1 MSSVTRS
8 LSAPTQ
14 GLACGLVLVSLT
26 SLTACSSIEGMIGTD
41 KVDYRSGAKQ
51 TSGLDV
57 PPDLTQLNQ
66 ERRNSSGVVT
76 ASELAN
82 QKSAPRASA
91 STAPGNVALNAVGD
105 IRLERV
111 NGQRVLRSSL
121 PPEQLWPQIRG
132 FWTGL
137 GFEIASEQAEVGVM
151 ETSWAENRAKLPMDF
166 IRRTIGQALDSLYST
181 GERDKYRTR
190 VERVNGG
197 TEIAIY
203 HRGMQEVYTSQQRD
217 QTVWQPRPADPS
229 LEGEMLSRLMLKLGG
244 READAKGA
252 LQAGASS
259 ASTSAT
265 KLAVEPASRNLADV
279 PTSLTVNEDF
289 DRAWRRVGQSLDRHG
304 FTVEDRDRKLGL
316 FFLRYADPNFVGKEE
331 PNFFAKLF
339 GFGKTVTANRYRVL
353 VKSEGSKTVVSIT
366 DSQGVQQ
373 TDDNAKR
380 ILSLLQE
387 DLR

>member
-8 LSAPTQ
+8 LSAPTK

-26 SLTACSSIEGMIGTD
+26 ACSSLEGVIGTD
-41 KVDYRSGAKQ
+41 KVDYRNGAKQ

-66 ERRNSSGVVT
+66 DRRNSGGVVT
-76 ASELAN
+76 ASEMAS
-82 QKSAPRASA
+82 QKTAPRGSA
-91 STAPGNVALNAVGD
+91 TAAAGNVALSAVGD
-105 IRLERV
+105 IKLERV

-121 PPEQLWPQIRG
+121 TPEQLWPQIRG
-132 FWTGL
+132 FWTGM
-137 GFEIASEQAEVGVM
+137 GFEIAAEQAEVGVM
-151 ETSWAENRAKLPMDF
+151 ETSWAENRAKLPLDF
-166 IRRTIGQALDSLYST
+166 IRRTIGQALDNLYST

-190 VERVNGG
+190 VERINGG
-197 TEIAIY
+197 TEITIY
-203 HRGMQEVYTSQQRD
+203 HRGMQEVYTGQQRD
-217 QTVWQPRPADPS
+217 QTVWQPRPADAS

-244 READAKGA
+244 REVDAKEA
-252 LQAGASS
+252 LLANA

-265 KLAVEPASRNLADV
+265 KLPVEPAARNLALA

-316 FFLRYADPNFVGKEE
+316 FFLRYADPNLVGKEE
-331 PNFFAKLF
+331 PSFFARIL

-353 VKSEGSKTVVSIT
+353 VKSDGGKTLVTIT

>member
-8 LSAPTQ
+8 LSAPAK
-14 GLACGLVLVSLT
+14 GLASGLVLVSLA

-41 KVDYRSGAKQ
+41 KVDYRTGARQ

-66 ERRNSSGVVT
+66 ERRNSGGVVT
-76 ASELAN
+76 ASEMAS
-82 QKSAPRASA
+82 QKTSPRTS
-91 STAPGNVALNAVGD
+91 STAAAANVALNAVGD
-105 IRLERV
+105 VKLERV

-121 PPEQLWPQIRG
+121 TPEQLWPQIRG
-132 FWTGL
+132 FWMGM

-151 ETSWAENRAKLPMDF
+151 ETSWAENRAKLPLDF
-166 IRRTIGQALDSLYST
+166 IRRTIGQALDNLYST

-197 TEIAIY
+197 TEITIY

-217 QTVWQPRPADPS
+217 QTVWQPRAADPS

-244 READAKGA
+244 REVDAKEA
-252 LQAGASS
+252 LQASAGS
-259 ASTSAT
+259 ASTT
-265 KLAVEPASRNLADV
+265 KLAVEPTARKLTDV
-279 PTSLTVNEDF
+279 PTSLSINEDF

-316 FFLRYADPNFVGKEE
+316 FFLRYADPNLVGKEE
-331 PNFFAKLF
+331 PNFFSRLF
-339 GFGKTVTANRYRVL
+339 GLGKTVSANRYRVL
-353 VKSEGSKTVVSIT
+353 VKSEGSKSVVSIT

-380 ILSLLQE
+380 IMSLLQE

>member
-8 LSAPTQ
+8 LSAPTK

-26 SLTACSSIEGMIGTD
+26 ACSSIEGVLGSD

-66 ERRNSSGVVT
+66 ERRNTGGVVT
-76 ASELAN
+76 ASELAT
-82 QKSAPRASA
+82 QKSAPRATA
-91 STAPGNVALNAVGD
+91 STTAAGSVALNAVGD
-105 IRLERV
+105 IKLERI

-121 PPEQLWPQIRG
+121 TPEQLWPQIQA

-137 GFEIASEQAEVGVM
+137 GFEIATQQPEVGVM
-151 ETSWAENRAKLPMDF
+151 ETSWAENRAKLPLDF
-166 IRRTIGQALDSLYST
+166 IRRTIGQALDNLYST

-190 VERVNGG
+190 IERVNGG
-197 TEIAIY
+197 TEITIY
-203 HRGMQEVYTSQQRD
+203 HRGMQEVYTSQMRD
-217 QTVWQPRPADPS
+217 QTVWQPRAADPS

-244 READAKGA
+244 REEAAKEA
-252 LQAGASS
+252 LQANTGA
-259 ASTSAT
+259 ATTAT
-265 KLAVEPASRNLADV
+265 KLTAEPAARNLADV
-279 PTSLTVNEDF
+279 PNSLTVNEDF
-289 DRAWRRVGQSLDRHG
+289 DRAWRRVAQSLDRHG

-316 FFLRYADPNFVGKEE
+316 FFLRYADPNMVGKEE

-353 VKSEGSKTVVSIT
+353 VKSDGAKTVVSIT
-366 DSQGVQQ
+366 DPQGVQQ

>member
-8 LSAPTQ
+8 LSAPTK

-26 SLTACSSIEGMIGTD
+26 ACSSIEGVIGSD

-66 ERRNSSGVVT
+66 ERRNNGGVVT
-76 ASELAN
+76 ASELAT
-82 QKSAPRASA
+82 QKTTPRSAAA
-91 STAPGNVALNAVGD
+91 TAAAGNVALNAVGD
-105 IRLERV
+105 IKLERV

-121 PPEQLWPQIRG
+121 APEQLWPQIHA

-151 ETSWAENRAKLPMDF
+151 ETSWAENRAKLPLDF
-166 IRRTIGQALDSLYST
+166 IRRTIGQALDNLYST

-190 VERVNGG
+190 IERVNGG

-244 READAKGA
+244 REDAAKEA
-252 LQAGASS
+252 LQANAGA
-259 ASTSAT
+259 ATATT
-265 KLAVEPASRNLADV
+265 KLTAEPAARNLADV
-279 PTSLTVNEDF
+279 PGSLTVNEDF

-316 FFLRYADPNFVGKEE
+316 FFLRYADPNMVGKEE
-331 PNFFAKLF
+331 PNFFSKLF

-353 VKSEGSKTVVSIT
+353 VKSDGAKTVVSIT
-366 DSQGVQQ
+366 DPQGVQQ

>member
-8 LSAPTQ
+8 LSAPAK
-14 GLACGLVLVSLT
+14 GLASGLVLASLT

-41 KVDYRSGAKQ
+41 KVDYRTGARQ

-66 ERRNSSGVVT
+66 ERRNSGGVVT
-76 ASELAN
+76 ASEMAS
-82 QKSAPRASA
+82 QKAAPRNAG
-91 STAPGNVALNAVGD
+91 TAAAANVALNAVGD
-105 IRLERV
+105 IKLERV

-121 PPEQLWPQIRG
+121 APEQLWPQIRG
-132 FWTGL
+132 FWMGM

-151 ETSWAENRAKLPMDF
+151 ETSWAENRAKLPLDF
-166 IRRTIGQALDSLYST
+166 IRRTIGQALDNLYST

-197 TEIAIY
+197 TEITIY

-217 QTVWQPRPADPS
+217 QTVWQPRAADPS

-244 READAKGA
+244 READAKEA
-252 LQAGASS
+252 LQANAGS
-259 ASTSAT
+259 ASTT
-265 KLAVEPASRNLADV
+265 KLAVEPTARNLSEV
-279 PTSLTVNEDF
+279 PTSLSINEDF
-289 DRAWRRVGQSLDRHG
+289 DRACRRVGHSLDRHG

-316 FFLRYADPNFVGKEE
+316 FFLRYADPNLVGKEE
-331 PNFFAKLF
+331 PNFFSRLF

-353 VKSEGSKTVVSIT
+353 VKSDGGKTVVSVT

>member
-1 MSSVTRS
+1 MTRS
-8 LSAPTQ
+8 LSAPTK
-14 GLACGLVLVSLT
+14 GLACGLVLV

-41 KVDYRSGAKQ
+41 KVDYRTGAKQ

-66 ERRNSSGVVT
+66 ERRNTGGVVT
-76 ASELAN
+76 ASEMAN
-82 QKSAPRASA
+82 QKTAPRASA
-91 STAPGNVALNAVGD
+91 AATAGNVALNAVGD
-105 IRLERV
+105 VKLERV

-121 PPEQLWPQIRG
+121 TPEQLWPQVRG
-132 FWTGL
+132 FWMGM
-137 GFEIASEQAEVGVM
+137 GFEIASEQAEIGVM
-151 ETSWAENRAKLPMDF
+151 ETNWAENRAKLPLDF
-166 IRRTIGQALDSLYST
+166 IRRTIGQALDNLYST

-197 TEIAIY
+197 TEITIY
-203 HRGMQEVYTSQQRD
+203 HRGMQEVYTGQQRD
-217 QTVWQPRPADPS
+217 QTVWQPRPADAS

-244 READAKGA
+244 REVDAKEA
-252 LQAGASS
+252 LQANAGS
-259 ASTSAT
+259 ASTT
-265 KLAVEPASRNLADV
+265 KLAVEPAARNLADV
-279 PTSLTVNEDF
+279 PTSLSVNEDF

-316 FFLRYADPNFVGKEE
+316 FFLRYADPNMVGKEE
-331 PNFFAKLF
+331 PNFFSRFF

-353 VKSEGSKTVVSIT
+353 VKSDGSKSVVSIT

-380 ILSLLQE
+380 ILSLLLE

>member
-8 LSAPTQ
+8 LSAPTK

-26 SLTACSSIEGMIGTD
+26 ACSSLEGVIGTD
-41 KVDYRSGAKQ
+41 KVDYRNGAKQ

-66 ERRNSSGVVT
+66 DRRNSGGVVT
-76 ASELAN
+76 ASEMAS
-82 QKSAPRASA
+82 QKTAPRGSA
-91 STAPGNVALNAVGD
+91 TAAAGNVALSAVGD
-105 IRLERV
+105 IKLERV

-121 PPEQLWPQIRG
+121 TPEQLWPQIRG
-132 FWTGL
+132 FWTGM
-137 GFEIASEQAEVGVM
+137 GFEIAAEQAEVGVM
-151 ETSWAENRAKLPMDF
+151 ETSWAENRAKLPLDF
-166 IRRTIGQALDSLYST
+166 IRRTIGQALDNLYST

-190 VERVNGG
+190 VERINGG
-197 TEIAIY
+197 TEITIY
-203 HRGMQEVYTSQQRD
+203 HRGMQEVYTGQQRD
-217 QTVWQPRPADPS
+217 QTVWQPRPADAS

-244 READAKGA
+244 REVDAKEA
-252 LQAGASS
+252 LQANA

-265 KLAVEPASRNLADV
+265 KLPVEPAARNLALA

-316 FFLRYADPNFVGKEE
+316 FFLRYADPNLVGKEE
-331 PNFFAKLF
+331 PNFFARIL

-353 VKSEGSKTVVSIT
+353 VKSDGGKTLVTIT

>member
-8 LSAPTQ
+8 LSAPTK

-26 SLTACSSIEGMIGTD
+26 ACSSLEGVIGTD
-41 KVDYRSGAKQ
+41 KVDYRNGAKQ

-66 ERRNSSGVVT
+66 DRRNSGGVVT
-76 ASELAN
+76 ASEMAS
-82 QKSAPRASA
+82 QKTAPRGSA
-91 STAPGNVALNAVGD
+91 TAAAGNVALSAVGD
-105 IRLERV
+105 IKLERV

-121 PPEQLWPQIRG
+121 TPEQLWPQIRG
-132 FWTGL
+132 FWTGM

-151 ETSWAENRAKLPMDF
+151 ETSWAENRAKLPLDF
-166 IRRTIGQALDSLYST
+166 IRRTIGQALDNLYST

-197 TEIAIY
+197 TEITIY
-203 HRGMQEVYTSQQRD
+203 HRGMQEVYTGQQRD
-217 QTVWQPRPADPS
+217 QTVWQPRPADAS

-244 READAKGA
+244 REVDAKEA
-252 LQAGASS
+252 LQANAGS
-259 ASTSAT
+259 ATTT
-265 KLAVEPASRNLADV
+265 KLAVEPAARNLADV
-279 PTSLTVNEDF
+279 PTSLTINEDF

-316 FFLRYADPNFVGKEE
+316 FFLRYADPNLVGKEE
-331 PNFFAKLF
+331 PNFFARIL

-353 VKSEGSKTVVSIT
+353 VKSDGGKTLVTIT